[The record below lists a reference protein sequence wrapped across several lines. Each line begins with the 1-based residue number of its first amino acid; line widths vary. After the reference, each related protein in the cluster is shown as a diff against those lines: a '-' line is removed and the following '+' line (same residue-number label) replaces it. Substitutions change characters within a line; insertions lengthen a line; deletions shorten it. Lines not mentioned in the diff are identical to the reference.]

1 MLTPADID
9 NKQFGTTRLKE
20 GYDQDEVDNFLDS
33 VKGDYEFLQQSVAR
47 LDEENRALR
56 RKVSYHEAE
65 APTTVLPKVEP
76 TEPSEIIKK
85 MLEAAETAAREH
97 EAEAKVR
104 ADEIVREA
112 GAQGARAIEEAQA
125 AAERIKS
132 EGLAEK
138 YRRVEELDR
147 DIRAREDRAATAR
160 QDGDAARRAL
170 AAALAA
176 YDKENSL

>member
-9 NKQFGTTRLKE
+9 NKQFSTTRLKE
-20 GYDQDEVDNFLDS
+20 GYDQDEVDGFLDR
-33 VKGDYEFLQQSVAR
+33 VKEDYEFLQQQVLR
-47 LDEENRALR
+47 LDEENRVLR
-56 RKVSYHEAE
+56 RKDEYRAAAE
-65 APTTVLPKVEP
+65 TTVIPTPEP

-85 MLEAAETAAREH
+85 MLSAAETAAREH

-104 ADEIVREA
+104 ADEIIREA
-112 GAQGARAIEEAQA
+112 GAQGARAVEEAQA

-176 YDKENSL
+176 YDKENAL